1 MLQNHNCLYGS
12 LFVCN
17 HFSFSSICYDALITV
32 EATKLY
38 LNDFDFHFCG
48 HCQNVMWAL
57 WKEEFQHVTYYFLLG
72 LANRDLYEKLKPFF
86 LIMVKSEKLCLWIKG
101 SDGSVSIYE
110 LKRKWRRSTV
120 TG

>member
-1 MLQNHNCLYGS
+1 MFGLRCTVSLMLQNHIVVYMVHF
-12 LFVCN
+12 FVQPAN

-86 LIMVKSEKLCLWIKG
+86 FNLW
-101 SDGSVSIYE
+101 
-110 LKRKWRRSTV
+110 
-120 TG
+120 